1 MANKYLIWKQ
11 PACSTNHVEW
21 TELSSRE
28 FFHLLKSA
36 EGKNRY
42 FVMLNNDIC
51 PDADV
56 IFIEATKEQYQ
67 DWYTEFYRHRYLSRF
82 SSKHEMVSLDAGRYN
97 EKDQLLHDI
106 VADTRVD
113 VEGTAS
119 KNIMI
124 KMLPYAIATLS
135 DNCKEAII
143 LKYFQ
148 YQGLSDREIAQL
160 HGINAKVFEKRRER
174 ALRALKNFFKN

>member
-1 MANKYLIWKQ
+1 
-11 PACSTNHVEW
+11 
-21 TELSSRE
+21 
-28 FFHLLKSA
+28 
-36 EGKNRY
+36 
-42 FVMLNNDIC
+42 
-51 PDADV
+51 
-56 IFIEATKEQYQ
+56 
-67 DWYTEFYRHRYLSRF
+67 
-82 SSKHEMVSLDAGRYN
+82 MVSLDAGRYN

-106 VADTRVD
+106 VADSRVD

-174 ALRALKNFFKN
+174 ALSALKNFFKN